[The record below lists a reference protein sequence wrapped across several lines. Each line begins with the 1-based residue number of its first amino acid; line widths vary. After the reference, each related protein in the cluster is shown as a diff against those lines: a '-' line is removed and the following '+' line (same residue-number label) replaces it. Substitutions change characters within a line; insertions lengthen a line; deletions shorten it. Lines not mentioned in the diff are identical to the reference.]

1 LQNKLIGLNIQWA
14 KQTKY
19 RDAATGKFVAKRTS
33 KSKRGGEEW
42 TISTKGGAQRRTVV
56 TSESSA
62 AALDRITA
70 KHGKALKR
78 LADK

>member
-1 LQNKLIGLNIQWA
+1 MTKQSKHRNAGSGKYVAEKASKNKH
-14 KQTKY
+14 
-19 RDAATGKFVAKRTS
+19 
-33 KSKRGGEEW
+33 GGEEW
-42 TISTKGGAQRRTVV
+42 VISAKSGARHRTVV
-56 TSESSA
+56 TSPSSA

>member
-1 LQNKLIGLNIQWA
+1 VA

-19 RDAATGKFVAKRTS
+19 RNAATGKFVAKRTS

-42 TISTKGGAQRRTVV
+42 TISAKSGALHRTVV

-62 AALDRITA
+62 ATLDRITA